1 MGLRDGGERNNQDGR
16 MFELHVRRSTVC
28 GGGGCFATAD
38 IRPNE
43 CELWLYSRNQTA
55 RLKEYYDRLAF
66 VTGMD
71 DGELHIIGP
80 DGPHPITIKY
90 ASDDLGLP
98 DRVIDNNLHRKRARE

>member
-1 MGLRDGGERNNQDGR
+1 MSDNQ
-16 MFELHVRRSTVC
+16 MVSTLIDDDETKYVKMSKAVADKMLDDAVC
-28 GGGGCFATAD
+28 Y
-38 IRPNE
+38 R
-43 CELWLYSRNQTA
+43 ELWLYSRNQTA

-90 ASDDLGLP
+90 ASDDLGIP
-98 DRVIDNNLHRKRARE
+98 DRVIDNNLHGKRARE

>member
-1 MGLRDGGERNNQDGR
+1 MSDNQ
-16 MFELHVRRSTVC
+16 MVSTPIDDDETQYVKMSKAVADKMLDDAVC
-28 GGGGCFATAD
+28 Y
-38 IRPNE
+38 R
-43 CELWLYSRNQTA
+43 ELWLYSRNQTA

-90 ASDDLGLP
+90 ASDDLGIP
-98 DRVIDNNLHRKRARE
+98 DRVIDNNLHGKRARE

>member
-1 MGLRDGGERNNQDGR
+1 MSDNQ
-16 MFELHVRRSTVC
+16 MVSTLIDDDETEYVKMSKAVADKMLDDAVC
-28 GGGGCFATAD
+28 Y
-38 IRPNE
+38 R
-43 CELWLYSRNQTA
+43 ELWLYSRNQTA

-90 ASDDLGLP
+90 ASDDLGIP
-98 DRVIDNNLHRKRARE
+98 DRVIDNNLHGKRARE

>member
-1 MGLRDGGERNNQDGR
+1 MSDNQ
-16 MFELHVRRSTVC
+16 MVSTLIDDDETKYVKMSKAVADKMLDDAVC
-28 GGGGCFATAD
+28 Y
-38 IRPNE
+38 R
-43 CELWLYSRNQTA
+43 ELWLYSRNQTA